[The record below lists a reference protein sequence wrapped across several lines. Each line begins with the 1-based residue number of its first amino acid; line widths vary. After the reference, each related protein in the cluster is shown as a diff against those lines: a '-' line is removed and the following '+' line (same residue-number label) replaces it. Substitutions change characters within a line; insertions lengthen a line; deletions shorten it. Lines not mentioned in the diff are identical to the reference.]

1 MEVQMDLSLNLP
13 PYILLFYLCYV
24 SFFFPSPFFF
34 ELIIDPFFFFF
45 FLTSTTRKLQTFSAP
60 LTAFQKLQHSYLSNI

>member
-1 MEVQMDLSLNLP
+1 MEVQIDLSLNLP
-13 PYILLFYLCYV
+13 SYILLFYLCYV

-45 FLTSTTRKLQTFSAP
+45 FFNLY
-60 LTAFQKLQHSYLSNI
+60 H